1 MSAVLEVRDA
11 TVRFDPQLMLAR
23 TIKQRLVQGWRRRR
37 AEPFVALDACSLA
50 VGDGEVVGL
59 IGRNGAGKSTLLRV
73 LAGIIVPQAGSVVR
87 DPGRRLVPL
96 LELGIGFHPELT
108 GRENCLLSGALFG
121 LPEEDVAARIGAI
134 VEFAELAQFID
145 QPVKTYSSGMYA
157 RLAFSLATELTP
169 SILLLDEILGVG
181 DQFFVRKSM
190 ARMQSLIRSGITVI
204 MVSHNLDFLVT
215 QCDRLIWLEAGRIT
229 LDGAPAQVAAA
240 YRDSG

>member
-11 TVRFDPQLMLAR
+11 TVRFDPQLQLAR
-23 TIKQRLVQGWRRRR
+23 TIRQRLVERWR
-37 AEPFVALDACSLA
+37 APTQSFVALDRCSLT
-50 VGDGEVVGL
+50 VGEKEVVGL

-73 LAGIIVPQAGSVVR
+73 LAGIVVPQAGSVLR

-96 LELGIGFHPELT
+96 LELGIGFHPDLT

-121 LPEEDVAARIGAI
+121 LPEEHVAARIGAI

-157 RLAFSLATELTP
+157 RLAFSLATELAP
-169 SILLLDEILGVG
+169 DVLLLDEILGVG

-204 MVSHNLDFLVT
+204 MASQNLDFLVT
-215 QCDRLIWLEAGRIT
+215 QCDRRIWLEAGRIT
-229 LDGAPAQVAAA
+229 LAGEPAEVARA